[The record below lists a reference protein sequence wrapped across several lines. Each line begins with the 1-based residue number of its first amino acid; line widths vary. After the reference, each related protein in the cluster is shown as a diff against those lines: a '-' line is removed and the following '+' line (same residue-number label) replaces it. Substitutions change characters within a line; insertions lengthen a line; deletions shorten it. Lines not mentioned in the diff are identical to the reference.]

1 MCQKKKRRGYAS
13 ILDHNFKQEEN
24 SLKNDESFAD
34 VEAHGTIFLEQVYHT
49 KRLHSRVG
57 YMPPAEFEEYAYVTS
72 RSESMMALT
81 MIQRKL
87 KRLAK
92 ASDVRS
98 HLQAA

>member
-1 MCQKKKRRGYAS
+1 MSEEKRRGYAS
-13 ILDHNFKQEEN
+13 NLDHIFKQEEI
-24 SLKNDESFAD
+24 SLTEYESCAD

-57 YMPPAEFEEYAYVTS
+57 YVPPAEFEECSYVTS
-72 RSESMMALT
+72 SRESMMALT